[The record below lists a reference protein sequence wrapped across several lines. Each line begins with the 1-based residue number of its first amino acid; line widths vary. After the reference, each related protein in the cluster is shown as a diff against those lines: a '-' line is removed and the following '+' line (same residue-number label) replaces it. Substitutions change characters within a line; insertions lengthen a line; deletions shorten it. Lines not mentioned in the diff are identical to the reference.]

1 MKPKAALIVS
11 VARGLVVSGILI
23 LFLPTLFH
31 ADALWFA
38 MPVTELLVMIYAA
51 AAIRRSAKALP
62 VSNRCG

>member
-1 MKPKAALIVS
+1 
-11 VARGLVVSGILI
+11 
-23 LFLPTLFH
+23 
-31 ADALWFA
+31 